1 MTLTPSPGF
10 KISRDRP
17 IILLRNNIPHERNRK
32 VSSFSVSTNYYLRSL
47 YSTDRSL
54 ISKATRD
61 ETKASS
67 LQKAD
72 QDALRKGIRALA
84 DWDYEDDE
92 ENKKKTVKAK
102 FYKNLKAFMDSYN
115 YTLES
120 GDKASLEDGTIKHS
134 VNNMRALSKKY
145 SEELSSLGIKT
156 DSKGYM
162 KISNSAL
169 DNIDLDNYE
178 DVFGK
183 DSKYMKALSQ
193 YSKHVSNHIDQT
205 A

>member
-10 KISRDRP
+10 KILRDRP

-47 YSTDRSL
+47 YSADRSL
-54 ISKATRD
+54 INKATRE

-84 DWDYEDDE
+84 DWDYEDED

-102 FYKNLKAFMDSYN
+102 FYKNLKAFTDAYN

-120 GDKASLEDGTIKHS
+120 GDKASPEDSSIKHS
-134 VNNMRALSKKY
+134 VNNIRSLSKKY

-162 KISNSAL
+162 KISDSAL

-178 DVFGK
+178 EVFGK
-183 DSKYMKALSQ
+183 NSKYMKALSQ
-193 YSKHVSNHIDQT
+193 YSKHVSSHINET

>member
-1 MTLTPSPGF
+1 M
-10 KISRDRP
+10 
-17 IILLRNNIPHERNRK
+17 
-32 VSSFSVSTNYYLRSL
+32 SSFSVSTNYYLRSL
-47 YSTDRSL
+47 YSADRSL
-54 ISKATRD
+54 INKTTRA

-72 QDALRKGIRALA
+72 QDALRNGIRALA

-92 ENKKKTVKAK
+92 ENKKKNVKAK
-102 FYKNLKAFMDSYN
+102 FYKNLKAFADSYN

-134 VNNMRALSKKY
+134 VSNMRALSKKY

-162 KISNSAL
+162 KISDSAL

-178 DVFGK
+178 EVFGK

-193 YSKHVSNHIDQT
+193 YSKHVSSHINQT